1 MEVDSYWDGTLSL
14 KQFIAAAH
22 TFAEKWKR
30 INSASPPWS
39 WINAPKRPY
48 VASQQ
53 KDSCRWR
60 RCVFLFLR
68 IIMII
73 VIAPGK
79 KRSISLGR
87 KRQLT
92 MMPLCSH
99 HQVHYYDFHIVY
111 SNSYRVP
118 VLYFRGYCS
127 DGRPLQLNEIEKDLP
142 TCSAKV
148 LLESKWTFIT
158 QEEHPYLNR
167 PWHKLH
173 PCGTSEWMRLLF
185 LGDAVSAEKR
195 VAIELYLVSWFSVAG
210 QVISLRIPIEMRHL
224 VQKFLFKNYHRTK

>member
-53 KDSCRWR
+53 
-60 RCVFLFLR
+60 VEGFLSLEKMCLPVLENYYDNSDCTREEEVNFS
-68 IIMII
+68 
-73 VIAPGK
+73 GK
-79 KRSISLGR
+79 EEAIDDDATLVYS
-87 KRQLT
+87 
-92 MMPLCSH
+92 SH

-210 QVISLRIPIEMRHL
+210 QVISLRIPIEMVNDHT
-224 VQKFLFKNYHRTK
+224 VSDG